1 MTNFDFP
8 VKKENI
14 RYILIGLGF
23 NVLGYILMIGGG
35 SSDPKVFNEAELFST
50 VRITIAPILITIGF
64 IVIIYGIMK
73 KTKPTKSEH

>member
-14 RYILIGLGF
+14 RFILIGLAL
-23 NVLGYILMIGGG
+23 NVLGYVLMIGGG

-50 VRITIAPILITIGF
+50 VRITVAPILITIGF

-73 KTKPTKSEH
+73 KTKPTQSEN